1 MRRRLKEAINEAQAE
16 KEGKD
21 PLVLTLEQT
30 ARELWN
36 SGIDFRVQ
44 NGQVYL
50 GEREREHEATINLG
64 TKNVLKLG
72 IVSDTHFGSR
82 YEQLSALKD
91 FYRIA
96 NEEGVDAFVHGGDL
110 VQGTPKMHRG
120 MEHEVHL
127 HSADGQIN
135 YAIEVYPESEAP
147 TYFITGNHDDSFI
160 NESGTNPVRALCNS
174 RDDFHYVGQDAS
186 YLNIDGL
193 RIYVVHPS
201 GGLSYAKSYK
211 PQKLVESLPLNKKTH
226 LVLIGHYHTY
236 GVFKVQETECAL
248 LPCWQGAYPWLIRKG
263 LYPTIGGI
271 IMEIEYNEER
281 ITRFT
286 HTLIDYPELEDDFD
300 QEASLRWQR
309 PGAV

>member
-1 MRRRLKEAINEAQAE
+1 MRRRLKDAINEAQAE
-16 KEGKD
+16 REGRD
-21 PLVLTLEQT
+21 PLVLELERT
-30 ARELWN
+30 AQELWN
-36 SGIDFRVQ
+36 SGVDFRVQ

-50 GEREREHEATINLG
+50 GERAAEHEATIDLG
-64 TKNVLKLG
+64 TTNRMKLG

-82 YEQLSALKD
+82 FEQLSALKD

-96 NEEGVDAFVHGGDL
+96 EEEGVDAFIHAGDL

-135 YAIEVYPESEAP
+135 YTIDVYPESDLP

-160 NESGTNPVRALCNS
+160 NESGTNPVRAVTNA
-174 RDDFHYVGQDAS
+174 RPEFHYVGQDAS

-201 GGLSYAKSYK
+201 GGLSYAKSYR
-211 PQKLVESLPLNKKTH
+211 PQKITEAIPIDKRTH
-226 LVLIGHYHTY
+226 IVIIGHYHTY
-236 GVFKVQETECAL
+236 GVFKVQETIAVME
-248 LPCWQGAYPWLIRKG
+248 PCFQGSYPWLIRKG
-263 LYPTIGGI
+263 LYPTIGGH
-271 IMEIEYNEER
+271 IMDIEYDDDR
-281 ITRFT
+281 ITRIS
-286 HTLIDYPELEDDFD
+286 HTLVDYPEKEDDFD
-300 QEASLRWQR
+300 TLASSRWQR